1 MSLDVQSLAAT
12 MVEAVRTKVS
22 SRWPALR
29 ALAEVEMRKLAQ
41 TLIDTQAL
49 YRSGQ
54 IDAPRARHLVKMQ
67 QNAARGVFLTI
78 KGLGLLT
85 AEQATTAAVR
95 AVAATVNGTVDF
107 VLLPDGGKE
116 VQASFKA
123 GKDL

>member
-1 MSLDVQSLAAT
+1 MSLDLQELAST
-12 MVEAVRTKVS
+12 MIDAVRTNVPL
-22 SRWPALR
+22 RWPSLR

-41 TLIDTQAL
+41 TLLDTQAL
-49 YRSGQ
+49 YQSGQ
-54 IDAPRARHLVKMQ
+54 IDESRAKHLVKMQ

-95 AVAATVNGTVDF
+95 AVAATVNAALPF
-107 VLLPDGGKE
+107 ILLPDGGKE
-116 VQASFKA
+116 VKASFKA